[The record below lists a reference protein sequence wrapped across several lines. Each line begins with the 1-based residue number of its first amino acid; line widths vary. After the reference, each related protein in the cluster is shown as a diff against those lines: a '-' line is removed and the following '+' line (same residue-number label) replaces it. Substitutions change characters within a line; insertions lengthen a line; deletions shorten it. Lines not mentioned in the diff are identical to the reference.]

1 MKNIK
6 LIIGIIP
13 ITIALFCV
21 YLCTLIFDEEKFNM
35 LGIAIWQSFLEEF
48 ED

>member
-13 ITIALFCV
+13 ISITLFCIF
-21 YLCTLIFDEEKFNM
+21 LCSLIFNSERFSM

-48 ED
+48 E